1 MTEDDFKEWLLHP
14 VTVEFRKAMVNR
26 REELKE
32 DLSEGVFTTETVD
45 GTAQQTAKAIGQIQ
59 ILKDLL
65 ETTYQGVTEDAANG
79 K

>member
-1 MTEDDFKEWLLHP
+1 MSEDDFQEWLLHP
-14 VTVEFRKAMVNR
+14 VTVEFRKAIVNR

-32 DLSEGVFTTETVD
+32 DLSEGTFTTETVD

-59 ILKDLL
+59 ILKDILDA
-65 ETTYQGVTEDAANG
+65 TYQSVTEDAANG

>member
-1 MTEDDFKEWLLHP
+1 MSESDFKEWLLHP
-14 VTVEFRKAMVNR
+14 VTVEFRKAMSNR

-32 DLSEGVFTTETVD
+32 DLAEGAFTTETVD

-59 ILKDLL
+59 MLKDLL
-65 ETTYQGVTEDAANG
+65 ETTYKNVTEDASNV